1 MGHQKT
7 IFVQPAEVTTTLPLT
22 SNVQSTTK
30 VISKQLTLSKTNHTT
45 KRSAT
50 NGSIKKTFTNGLT
63 TNHHIRLSHRN
74 SEVHITPP
82 TTPPTTRY
90 SDTKIPLIVECQVRA
105 RIPTATG
112 DMFLH
117 LYKNNRDNKEHLAVV
132 FGEDIRSTS
141 LDTSR
146 PGEVEMDRI
155 LRGAYTGK
163 LKPGQ
168 TSSSDGFKGTTMI
181 SSDKLPPPLVRI
193 HSECFTGEIVQSVR
207 CDCGEQ
213 LKEAMKLIQSEGR
226 GVVIYLRQEG
236 RGIGLADKL
245 RAYNLQDLG
254 HDTVSAN
261 VFLHHPPDLRTY
273 DIATQILADLRLS
286 NIRLLTNNPDK
297 IEQVENG
304 GIKVVERVPMVPSA
318 WKVNHDS
325 NHIINELDQYLKVK
339 VERMRHLLNVPETL
353 LN

>member
-1 MGHQKT
+1 DGKLMKWNLRNNSTPEEIIIQSDEEGD
-7 IFVQPAEVTTTLPLT
+7 EVIEKFFINVACGENHCLALT
-22 SNVQSTTK
+22 
-30 VISKQLTLSKTNHTT
+30 
-45 KRSAT
+45 
-50 NGSIKKTFTNGLT
+50 
-63 TNHHIRLSHRN
+63 
-74 SEVHITPP
+74 
-82 TTPPTTRY
+82 
-90 SDTKIPLIVECQVRA
+90 
-105 RIPTATG
+105 
-112 DMFLH
+112 
-117 LYKNNRDNKEHLAVV
+117 RD
-132 FGEDIRSTS
+132 
-141 LDTSR
+141 
-146 PGEVEMDRI
+146 GEVFSW
-155 LRGAYTGK
+155 GSG
-163 LKPGQ
+163 
-168 TSSSDGFKGTTMI
+168 
-181 SSDKLPPPLVRI
+181 
-193 HSECFTGEIVQSVR
+193 SVR

-213 LKEAMKLIQSEGR
+213 LKEAMELIRSEGR

-254 HDTVSAN
+254 YDTVSAN

-273 DIATQILADLRLS
+273 DIANQILADLRLS

-304 GIKVVERVPMVPSA
+304 GIKVVERVPMVPLA